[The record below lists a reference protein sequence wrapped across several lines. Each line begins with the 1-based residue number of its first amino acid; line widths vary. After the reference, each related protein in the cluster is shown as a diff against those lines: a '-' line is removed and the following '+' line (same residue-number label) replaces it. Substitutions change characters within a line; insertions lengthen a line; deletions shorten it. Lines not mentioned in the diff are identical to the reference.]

1 MLAFLVQR
9 ISQAVVVMFVISVI
23 AFAIQD
29 GLGDPLQEMVGMS
42 VSQEEREALR
52 DELGLNDSM
61 VVQYLRFAGNA
72 IQGDLGNSYFYGKP
86 TLDVIAEHLPATLE
100 LVIGASLIIMLLSVP
115 IGVYAAIRPQALLSK
130 FFMGVSTVGISIPVF
145 LTAIVLIQ
153 IYSIGVTVE
162 WFPAD
167 TGWGSWLNG
176 ALTTEGGLPSYG
188 RGDDLTHLFG
198 TWNSGFFSN
207 RGLMHLVLPCVSL
220 ASIMLPLFIRLI
232 RAEMME
238 VLQSDYI
245 RYARAKGLSA
255 VRINFL
261 HALKNTMLPVITVGG
276 VQIGVM
282 VAYTILTETVFQWPG
297 VGLMFLEAITC
308 SDIPLIV
315 AYLMVVGLIFVIT
328 NTLVDLVYGLVNPT
342 VKLTGKKA

>member
-9 ISQAVVVMFVISVI
+9 ISQAVLVMWVISVV

-29 GLGDPLQEMVGMS
+29 GLGDPLQELVGMS

-52 DELGLNDSM
+52 EELGLNDPM
-61 VVQYLRFAGNA
+61 VMQYLRFAGNA
-72 IQGDLGNSYFYGKP
+72 LRGDLGNSYFYSQP
-86 TLDVIAEHLPATLE
+86 TLEVIAGHLPATLE
-100 LVIGASLIIMLLSVP
+100 LVLGASLLIILLSVP
-115 IGVYAAIRPQALLSK
+115 IGVYAAIRPRAWLSK

-153 IYSIGVTVE
+153 LFSIGVTVD
-162 WFPAD
+162 WFPSD
-167 TGWGSWLNG
+167 TPWGRWLNG
-176 ALTTEGGLPSYG
+176 ALSTEGGLPSYG
-188 RGDDLTHLFG
+188 RGEALTPLFAS
-198 TWNSGFFSN
+198 WESNFFTAQ
-207 RGLMHLVLPCVSL
+207 GLMHLILPSVSL

-255 VRINFL
+255 WRINFL

-276 VQIGVM
+276 VQIGIM

-297 VGLMFLEAITC
+297 VGLMFLEAITR

-315 AYLMVVGLIFVIT
+315 AYLMVVGLIFVVT
-328 NTLVDLVYGLVNPT
+328 NTLVDLIYGLVNPT